1 MTGKYLLIASV
12 AAGLALAI
20 SAGTARSEDLGTHG
34 ATFAIAEHDILEVIA
49 RQLRR
54 AEASGRM
61 GQLQEEFQRRVR
73 ARVERPTAAP
83 GVRTTTE
90 PRSWLFDPSIIV
102 PRDFADQRGR
112 VFARQGERVNPL
124 EKLPGFDRVL
134 IFLDGD
140 DSRQVD
146 WAIGQLREH
155 GEHRTRLILTKGAP
169 LELMRRRQVQFYFDQ
184 EAKLVTHF
192 GIRQV
197 PARVEKEGS
206 RLRISEL
213 QP

>member
-1 MTGKYLLIASV
+1 MTSKYLLIAGV
-12 AAGLALAI
+12 AAGLALAL
-20 SAGTARSEDLGTHG
+20 SATTARSEDLGTHG
-34 ATFAIAEHDILEVIA
+34 ETFAIAEHDILEVIA

-140 DSRQVD
+140 DARQVD